1 MSADDSAQGG
11 ALRSRLAPS
20 LVGSASWPLE
30 AGCLVAILAL
40 AGFLFHRCLSVP
52 PSFDEAVYLA
62 QTDAIVHGQRLGTDV
77 FAAQPPGWYWL
88 LEAAQRVGG
97 LGVDQMR
104 LAVLAIALVGLL
116 AVYAIGRQVAGPAA
130 GVASAAV
137 LAVSPP
143 YPTFSAQVS
152 ADLPGVVLALLSLAC
167 MLAARETRRWPFAI
181 AGGVL
186 FACAELV
193 KLDAFIVLL
202 PVLAYLATRELGL
215 RAFSVAVGSAAVA
228 FGIAAAALN
237 SSFHAVWRGAISY
250 HVAARHAA
258 GAYENVHDLRAFF
271 DLRQPLT
278 WMTALA
284 LVSTVL
290 LRPRTRFWPYWA
302 AAVAG
307 AGFILWQRPL
317 HDNHLVIL
325 AMLLAVPI
333 GCTFVA
339 VAARRPVPVVAVL
352 ALAVAAG
359 YAQETR
365 RLDRNAAPLPA
376 GVQWAVSRVEAASS
390 PSQLVVSDEPLVPFL
405 AHRRMPGSVIDTAV
419 LRFDAGYLSN
429 AQVLD
434 AIDRDHVRVVVAG
447 RSFLL
452 RPRLLRA
459 IAARFPAPET
469 RDGVRVYARLG

>member
-1 MSADDSAQGG
+1 
-11 ALRSRLAPS
+11 
-20 LVGSASWPLE
+20 V
-30 AGCLVAILAL
+30 ILAA
-40 AGFLFHRCLSVP
+40 AGYLFHRCLAVP

-62 QTDAIVHGQRLGTDV
+62 QTDAVVHGQRLGAQV

-88 LEAAQRVGG
+88 LAAVQKVGG
-97 LGVDQMR
+97 LAVDQMR
-104 LAVLAIALVGLL
+104 LAVMAIALVGLL
-116 AVYAIGRQVAGPAA
+116 AVYAIGRQVAGAAA

-167 MLAARETRRWPFAI
+167 MLAARETRRWPYAI

-186 FACAELV
+186 FACSELV

-202 PVLAYLATRELGL
+202 PVLAYLALRELRPRVFGI
-215 RAFSVAVGSAAVA
+215 AVASAAA
-228 FGIAAAALN
+228 TFGIAAVVLGSA
-237 SSFHAVWRGAISY
+237 FHAVWRGAVSY

-258 GAYENVHDLRAFF
+258 GPYENVHDLRAFF

-278 WMTALA
+278 WMTIVAL
-284 LVSTVL
+284 LLTVL
-290 LRPRTRFWPYWA
+290 VRPRRRFWPYWA
-302 AAVAG
+302 TAVVG

-317 HDNHLVIL
+317 HDNHMVIL

-339 VAARRPVPVVAVL
+339 VAARWPLPVVAMLGL
-352 ALAVAAG
+352 ALAAG
-359 YAQETR
+359 YVQETR

-376 GVQWAVSRVEAASS
+376 GLQWAVTRLDAASG

-429 AQVLD
+429 AEVLA
-434 AIDRDHVRVVVAG
+434 AIDEHHVPVVVAG

-459 IAARFPAPET
+459 IASRFPPPET
-469 RDGVRVYARLG
+469 RDGVRVYARVG